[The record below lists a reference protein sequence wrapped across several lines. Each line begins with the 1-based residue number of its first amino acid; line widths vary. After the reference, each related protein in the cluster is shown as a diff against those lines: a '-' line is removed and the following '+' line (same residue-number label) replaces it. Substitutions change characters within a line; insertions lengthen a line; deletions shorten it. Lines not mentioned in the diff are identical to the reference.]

1 MGSGQAALA
10 GSSNEDV
17 TVALAGDDR
26 NWMTKGLCTRCLD
39 VDFFPPKG
47 QRAAP
52 AKGICQQCSVRR
64 ACLDYAIANEI
75 IDGVWGGLSPQERT
89 VIIMGRRRARAAGPD
104 SKVG

>member
-1 MGSGQAALA
+1 MGSGRAALVGA
-10 GSSNEDV
+10 SDEDV
-17 TVALAGDDR
+17 SLALAAGDHE
-26 NWMTKGLCTRCLD
+26 WMTKGLCTRFVD
-39 VDFFPPKG
+39 VDFFPSKG

-64 ACLDYAIANEI
+64 ACLDYAIDNEI

-89 VIIMGRRRARAAGPD
+89 VIIIGRRRARAAGSD